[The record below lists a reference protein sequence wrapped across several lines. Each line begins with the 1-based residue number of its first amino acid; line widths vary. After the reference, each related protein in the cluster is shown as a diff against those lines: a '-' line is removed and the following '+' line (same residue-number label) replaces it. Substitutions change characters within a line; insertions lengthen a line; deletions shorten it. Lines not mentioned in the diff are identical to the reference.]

1 MHSFQEL
8 LASIAWKKFVT
19 SLIWCSIGA
28 HPSPCPISSIPTGPV
43 MLVNICFK
51 AMFHPWNISTHI
63 YSSPSHACRGSLL
76 LLFLLNLCLFLYIF
90 QSFEEVVGMI
100 WNLFSFHNTN
110 YRQIPWE
117 PNLKLLLFKSYQ
129 SSNYLE
135 LYYLMNL
142 IAIQDSSKILFLG
155 LNVSLPE
162 GFLKDILICFPTK
175 WASPLSKRNI
185 SL

>member
-1 MHSFQEL
+1 MTEIFHE
-8 LASIAWKKFVT
+8 
-19 SLIWCSIGA
+19 A
-28 HPSPCPISSIPTGPV
+28 HLMVHWSSPPPPPPCFIPSIPTPAQSCSA
-43 MLVNICFK
+43 LVHPQNI
-51 AMFHPWNISTHI
+51 PSVISTKTRVYVVI
-63 YSSPSHACRGSLL
+63 SSFISIFVSV
-76 LLFLLNLCLFLYIF
+76 F
-90 QSFEEVVGMI
+90 QSFEEVAGMI
-100 WNLFSFHNTN
+100 WNLFSFPNTN